1 MFRSIARDKNNS
13 FPENLCQIIAFKLL
27 ENVTKNQFVQSSVAL
42 VINSQS
48 QNEYKC
54 TQDVFRVLNGNFA
67 LISKKAHKKTS
78 EIMRLFAEYLWNIF

>member
-1 MFRSIARDKNNS
+1 MFRSIARDRNNS

-27 ENVTKNQFVQSSVAL
+27 EDVTKNQIVQSSVAL

-54 TQDVFRVLNGNFA
+54 TQDVFRVLKKIIIRTFFHENNDFKKHEIA
-67 LISKKAHKKTS
+67 IKILI
-78 EIMRLFAEYLWNIF
+78 I

>member
-27 ENVTKNQFVQSSVAL
+27 EDVTKHQFVQSPVTL
-42 VINSQS
+42 VINIQS

-54 TQDVFRVLNGNFA
+54 TQDVFRVLKKSIIRS
-67 LISKKAHKKTS
+67 ISLPS
-78 EIMRLFAEYLWNIF
+78 PGVDYELSNSLR

>member
-27 ENVTKNQFVQSSVAL
+27 EDVTKHQFVLSPVTL
-42 VINSQS
+42 VINIKS

-54 TQDVFRVLNGNFA
+54 TQDVFRVLKST
-67 LISKKAHKKTS
+67 SK
-78 EIMRLFAEYLWNIF
+78 I

>member
-27 ENVTKNQFVQSSVAL
+27 EDVTKHQL
-42 VINSQS
+42 VLSPVTLAMNIKS

-54 TQDVFRVLNGNFA
+54 TQDVLGH
-67 LISKKAHKKTS
+67 LELS
-78 EIMRLFAEYLWNIF
+78 

>member
-27 ENVTKNQFVQSSVAL
+27 EDVTKNQFVQSPVTL
-42 VINSQS
+42 DINIQS

-54 TQDVFRVLNGNFA
+54 TQDVFRVLISAGNTYGRKFG
-67 LISKKAHKKTS
+67 LYRFVLRS
-78 EIMRLFAEYLWNIF
+78 